1 MHLRQST
8 KVQIALIDSER
19 KKVNTALTDE
29 HIYENEC
36 WQSGHTEEQSISG
49 EEMLELARGY
59 LKETLFNA
67 GAIYDQAPL
76 CAAVYWKI

>member
-19 KKVNTALTDE
+19 KTALADE
-29 HIYENEC
+29 HIYEDEC
-36 WQSGHTEEQSISG
+36 WQSGHTEEQSVSG

-67 GAIYDQAPL
+67 GATYDQAPCVL
-76 CAAVYWKI
+76 Q